1 MDDKSSP
8 KIFYIGGYD
17 MNGRILKW
25 FLLTGFVILTVGCG
39 RHRLK
44 PAETGA
50 FSYPQAITADPKGDL
65 FIVDLRNSRIVILHP
80 GDTVRATIQISS
92 PPLGSSTGIAVS
104 PSGEIFVS
112 DQSNQR
118 VLVFNPD
125 GTLSKTITDL
135 SPLSPNT
142 FGDTIGL
149 FPQGIAISPDGHV
162 YIADQTNNRIV
173 VLHPNGT
180 VSGSISS
187 VAPYTPSTLSNVL
200 DGITVSPSGKI
211 YVSDHEYNRLVVF
224 GPDGTPLSTIT
235 NLSPLSPDRFHG
247 PRGLAFTPD
256 GDLYVTDCYNVRII
270 VLNPDGTALKSFRTS
285 NNCPQGI
292 AYSASTGY
300 LYTAQ
305 SDDSVIEVFNLD
317 GTPRQPIR
325 QFQIEN

>member
-1 MDDKSSP
+1 
-8 KIFYIGGYD
+8 

-25 FLLTGFVILTVGCG
+25 LLLTGFMILAIGCD
-39 RHRLK
+39 RHRQK
-44 PAETGA
+44 PAETGT
-50 FSYPQAITADPKGDL
+50 FSYPQAIAAGPKGDL

-80 GDTVRATIQISS
+80 GDTARATIQISS

-104 PSGEIFVS
+104 PSGEIYVS

-118 VLVFNPD
+118 ALIFNPD

-142 FGDTIGL
+142 FGGTIGL
-149 FPQGIAISPDGHV
+149 FPQGIAISPDGLV

-180 VSGSISS
+180 VSGSFSG
-187 VAPYTPSTLSNVL
+187 VAPYSPSTLSNVL

-224 GPDGTPLSTIT
+224 GPDGIPLRTIT

-256 GDLYVTDCYNVRII
+256 GDLYVTDCYNGRII
-270 VLNPDGTALKSFRTS
+270 VLNPDGTALKSFMTS
-285 NNCPQGI
+285 NHCPQGI

-305 SDDSVIEVFNLD
+305 SDDSVIEVFNPD
-317 GTPRQPIR
+317 GTPRPPIR
-325 QFQIEN
+325 QFQLKN